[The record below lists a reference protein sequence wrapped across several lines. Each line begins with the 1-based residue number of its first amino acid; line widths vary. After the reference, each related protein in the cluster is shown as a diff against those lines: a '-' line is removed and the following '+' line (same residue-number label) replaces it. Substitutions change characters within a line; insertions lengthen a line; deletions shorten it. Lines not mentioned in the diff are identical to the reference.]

1 MRPTSKPNSYLRSPL
16 DQILGYPANIQLLRI
31 LIETGRIMNIAEIAG
46 RTGLSVPGVH
56 KVISRLLKTGVIQQ
70 ESSGRTQMVYIRK
83 DHPLTPI
90 LTELFQ
96 SEKNNSENLF
106 KKLKENIDELVQKP
120 RSVWIYGKVAK
131 GTDDYGDPLQIA
143 IYGQAKTIDD
153 LTEHYKDRLIK
164 DRVESNFDVTIE
176 VRGVTPA
183 EMDLIMNPNK
193 IMIWGYDPSRL
204 YDVQGERKE
213 GMNSH
218 RDLDIRSLN
227 DADLWIEF
235 IKTHPEIIERTK
247 TYLEDKVRS
256 EKSGTRNEL
265 QEWHKL
271 LDSMSFQRLKKFM
284 QSDSERST
292 RLRQSLPFWPVLNES
307 ERKEFKSMTEK

>member
-1 MRPTSKPNSYLRSPL
+1 MRPTSKPNSYLRNPL

-31 LIETGRIMNIAEIAG
+31 LIETGRGMNTVEIAE

-70 ESSGRTQMVYIRK
+70 GRSRRTQLVLIRK

-96 SEKNNSENLF
+96 TEKGNSENLF
-106 KKLKENIDELVQKP
+106 KKLKETVDELERKP
-120 RSVWIYGKVAK
+120 KSVWIYGKVAK

-143 IYGQAKTIDD
+143 IYGQAKTIDN
-153 LTEHYKDRLIK
+153 LTELYKDRLMK
-164 DRVESNFDVTIE
+164 DSVERNFDVTIE
-176 VRGVTPA
+176 VRGITPA

-204 YDVQGERKE
+204 YDVQSERKV

-247 TYLEDKVRS
+247 TYLEDKLRS

-265 QEWHKL
+265 QEWYRL
-271 LDSMSFQRLKKFM
+271 LESMSFQRLKKFM

-292 RLRQSLPFWPVLNES
+292 RLRQSLPFWPVLTES